1 MTNIPIIT
9 RATVW
14 TDKSDNRTCILIFNE
29 SLYYGK
35 KLNYSLLNP
44 NQIRNNGIDLWD
56 NPFDKSR
63 NIEIDIDCGPIIPM
77 KCQGIKLSFTSRAP
91 SNHKLSTYEYIKM
104 TSVYLWDSTSVQLS
118 SISS

>member
-63 NIEIDIDCGPIIPM
+63 NIEIDIDRGPIILM
-77 KCQGIKLSFTSRAP
+77 KCQGIKLSFTSCAP
-91 SNHKLSTYEYIKM
+91 SNHELSACEY
-104 TSVYLWDSTSVQLS
+104 
-118 SISS
+118 